1 MPRSIHRK
9 WTRLSFLSQ
18 SVPGAQSYGMVLW
31 DEIAAEGGSPLGK
44 GLRPYSAI
52 ARRLLIDA
60 VLLGADGVIRWPT
73 DPQL

>member
-1 MPRSIHRK
+1 
-9 WTRLSFLSQ
+9 
-18 SVPGAQSYGMVLW
+18 MVLW